1 MNVSVSG
8 WNLCCVCEEVL
19 LNDIYTNE
27 ECFDSLEL
35 SSLWLVNY
43 VSILMEKTNIR
54 LAVSSQTQKVDDS
67 EEIFIIATL
76 RLAFQ
81 LRLRHYQHSFRKK
94 YKFQTFPTPCPTAI
108 SLSQHQ
114 LSKHSMNY
122 HVSPHLHFST
132 ISTISIPL

>member
-67 EEIFIIATL
+67 VI
-76 RLAFQ
+76 
-81 LRLRHYQHSFRKK
+81 KK
-94 YKFQTFPTPCPTAI
+94 Y
-108 SLSQHQ
+108 L
-114 LSKHSMNY
+114 
-122 HVSPHLHFST
+122 
-132 ISTISIPL
+132 

>member
-43 VSILMEKTNIR
+43 VSILMEKTILGWQCQVR
-54 LAVSSQTQKVDDS
+54 QKVDDS
-67 EEIFIIATL
+67 VI
-76 RLAFQ
+76 
-81 LRLRHYQHSFRKK
+81 KK
-94 YKFQTFPTPCPTAI
+94 Y
-108 SLSQHQ
+108 L
-114 LSKHSMNY
+114 
-122 HVSPHLHFST
+122 
-132 ISTISIPL
+132 